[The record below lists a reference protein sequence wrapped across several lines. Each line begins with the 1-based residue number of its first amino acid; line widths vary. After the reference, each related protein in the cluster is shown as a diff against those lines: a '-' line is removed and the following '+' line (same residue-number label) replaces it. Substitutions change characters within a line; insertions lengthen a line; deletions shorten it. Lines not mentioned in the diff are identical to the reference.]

1 MQIDDIDRRILRQYQ
16 ADPTLGAAALA
27 ERAGLTRAACWRRL
41 ERLRE
46 AGVIRGLRAA
56 IDWATLGYAVEVS
69 LRITLDKS
77 VPNAF
82 DIVQARAREIPE
94 VIEMQTFLG
103 RVDLRL
109 SVLARD
115 MADWQRIYRE
125 RILTLPHIAEIEPL
139 MRVATIK
146 EDARLPL

>member
-1 MQIDDIDRRILRQYQ
+1 MQLDDLDRRILRQYQ
-16 ADPTLGAAALA
+16 ADPSLGAAALA

-41 ERLRE
+41 EKLRE
-46 AGVIRGLRAA
+46 AGYIRGLHAV
-56 IDWATLGYAVEVS
+56 IDWTALGYAVEVS

-77 VPNAF
+77 VADAF
-82 DIVQARAREIPE
+82 DRVAARAREIPE

-115 MADWQRIYRE
+115 MGDWQRIYRE
-125 RILTLPHIAEIEPL
+125 RILTLPHIAEIEAL